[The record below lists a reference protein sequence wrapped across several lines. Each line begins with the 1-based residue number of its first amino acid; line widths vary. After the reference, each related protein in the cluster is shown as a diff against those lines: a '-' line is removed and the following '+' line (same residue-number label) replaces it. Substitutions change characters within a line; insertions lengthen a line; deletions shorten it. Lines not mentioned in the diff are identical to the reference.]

1 VLRVYEKENWFKSHF
16 HEFSVT
22 EILATPPF
30 FHVAAEDNYRQDR
43 VTVGIPLLSNPRRI
57 LRLRVGYPVIP
68 VCQSRGEARR
78 PW

>member
-1 VLRVYEKENWFKSHF
+1 VLRVHEKENWFESHF

-22 EILATPPF
+22 EIPAMPPF
-30 FHVAAEDNYRQDR
+30 FHVAAVDNCRQDQ
-43 VTVGIPLLSNPRRI
+43 VTAGIPLLSNPRRI

-78 PW
+78 AW